1 MDRKMT
7 WRVFGSQTLVAL
19 AVFVNVATAS
29 DNTVERR
36 NTLSRPADQD
46 GHLVGRT
53 SPNLRPVIQ
62 YLSAR
67 LYGSYLI
74 VSGNL
79 TNVTGDPTKWT
90 VLLSGSILG
99 TAPVQPDGSFISR
112 HGLQLL
118 LWRSR
123 GACRGA
129 EWGRVGSGNDRDLS
143 VTVSGMV
150 ESRAPRLV
158 TAGIGAA
165 LGDASTMVY
174 PVRARSG
181 IAGSSNPN

>member
-1 MDRKMT
+1 MSMDRKMT
-7 WRVFGSQTLVAL
+7 WRVFGSQTLVVLAL
-19 AVFVNVATAS
+19 FVNVATAS
-29 DNTVERR
+29 DNTVERP
-36 NTLSRPADQD
+36 NTLSRPIDQD

-99 TAPVQPDGSFISR
+99 TAPVQPDGSFSYVTDYGYSYGEVAAR
-112 HGLQLL
+112 
-118 LWRSR
+118 
-123 GACRGA
+123 A
-129 EWGRVGSGNDRDLS
+129 VGPNG
-143 VTVSGMV
+143 V
-150 ESRAPRLV
+150 ESARA
-158 TAGIGAA
+158 TTEI
-165 LGDASTMVY
+165 Y
-174 PVRARSG
+174 P
-181 IAGSSNPN
+181 